1 MSRQRLKLLL
11 INSKKSVSE
20 ITSKLRQ
27 QSDEQHDFAFHGVS
41 LNESGTL
48 YATYSEQVEYS
59 DETYDQFGNVI
70 DEITYVSYR
79 NISFHIEVLDTN
91 KLLMVVYSPPKST
104 RTLLDCFSRLF
115 DFQMGFSNPELNLK
129 KFRSVLE
136 NKHDAKLEGT
146 GKVKVSRIVV
156 DKSSKATIEITSV
169 KDAFE
174 SLEKL
179 IDGKEYKLDRLSSS
193 ISVDGHTVDFELSKS
208 CSLRVRDE
216 FMSYIVPSIKDTLVS
231 Q

>member
-20 ITSKLRQ
+20 ILSKLRQ

-41 LNESGTL
+41 LSEAGSL
-48 YATYSEQVEYS
+48 HATYSEKVEFS

-70 DEITYVSYR
+70 DEISYVTYR

-91 KLLMVVYSPPKST
+91 KLLMVIYNSPKST
-104 RTLLDCFSRLF
+104 RTFLDCFTRLF
-115 DFQMGFSNPELNLK
+115 DFQVGFSNPVLNLK
-129 KFRSVLE
+129 TFKGVLE
-136 NKHDAKLEGT
+136 SDLNAKLEGT
-146 GKVKVSRIVV
+146 GKVKVSRIVI
-156 DKSSKATIEITSV
+156 DKTAKATIEITSI
-169 KDAFE
+169 KDAFK

-179 IDGKEYKLDRLSSS
+179 IEGKEYKLDKLSSS
-193 ISVDGHTVDFELSKS
+193 IHVDGHTMDFELSKT
-208 CSLRVRDE
+208 CSLRVRDDHLG
-216 FMSYIVPSIKDTLVS
+216 YILPSIKEALIK

>member
-20 ITSKLRQ
+20 MLSKLRQ
-27 QSDEQHDFAFHGVS
+27 QSDEQHDFTFHGVS
-41 LNESGTL
+41 LNESGAL
-48 YATYSEQVEYS
+48 HATYSEKVEFS

-70 DEITYVSYR
+70 DEISYVTYR
-79 NISFHIEVLDTN
+79 NISFHIEALDTN
-91 KLLMVVYSPPKST
+91 KLLMVIYNSPKST
-104 RTLLDCFSRLF
+104 KSFLDCFARLF
-115 DFQMGFSNPELNLK
+115 DFQVGFSNPELNLK
-129 KFRSVLE
+129 TFKGVLE
-136 NKHDAKLEGT
+136 GDLKAKLEGT
-146 GKVKVSRIVV
+146 GKVKVSRVV
-156 DKSSKATIEITSV
+156 IDKAAKASIEITSI

-179 IDGKEYKLDRLSSS
+179 IEGKEYKLDKLSSS
-193 ISVDGHTVDFELSKS
+193 IYVEGHTVDFELSKT

-216 FMSYIVPSIKDTLVS
+216 HLEHILPSIKNTLII

>member
-20 ITSKLRQ
+20 MLSKLRQ
-27 QSDEQHDFAFHGVS
+27 QSDEQHDFTFHGVS
-41 LNESGTL
+41 LSESDEL
-48 YATYSEQVEYS
+48 HATYSEKVEFS

-70 DEITYVSYR
+70 DEISYVTYR

-91 KLLMVVYSPPKST
+91 KLLMVIYNSPKST
-104 RTLLDCFSRLF
+104 RSFLDCFARLF
-115 DFQMGFSNPELNLK
+115 DFQVGFSNPELNLK
-129 KFRSVLE
+129 TFKGVLE
-136 NKHDAKLEGT
+136 SDLKAKLEGT
-146 GKVKVSRIVV
+146 GKVKVSRVV
-156 DKSSKATIEITSV
+156 IDKAAKASIEITSI

-179 IDGKEYKLDRLSSS
+179 IEGKEYKLDKLSSS
-193 ISVDGHTVDFELSKS
+193 VYVDGHTVDFELSKT
-208 CSLRVRDE
+208 CSLKVRDE
-216 FMSYIVPSIKDTLVS
+216 YLGYILPSIKNTLIN